1 MDLVQTSVMDLQQ
14 SLQLKIDAVIKHRKA
29 ILDLKHQA
37 TDLDLKCKE
46 SLSLI
51 VENMNHLV
59 PKELEMVMHGKF
71 RNLEEILIFLI
82 DQRLNK
88 TDKQIA
94 IIIGA
99 YQIYGFDSWHT
110 AFESIK
116 LLKDAWDNILNVEI
130 ERFDDRLRVIFT
142 LPEKS

>member
-1 MDLVQTSVMDLQQ
+1 MELQQ
-14 SLQLKIDAVIKHRKA
+14 SLQLKIDAVIEQRKD
-29 ILDLKHQA
+29 ILALKNHADDLNV
-37 TDLDLKCKE
+37 KCKE
-46 SLSLI
+46 SLSMI

-82 DQRLNK
+82 DQKLNK
-88 TDKQIA
+88 TDKQVA

-110 AFESIK
+110 AFESLK
-116 LLKDAWDNILNVEI
+116 LLIDAWANILNVEI
-130 ERFDDRLRVIFT
+130 ENLPDGIRVILT
-142 LPEKS
+142 LPDKS